1 MYTAC
6 LPSTQFLPDVGLCE
20 CAAVQASAFCAEVNN
35 LAMILT
41 ADCFQRANG
50 VVKIHR
56 LLLML
61 LKNQLRALKR
71 IFFFCLLSFFF
82 RAAPMACGSSQSR
95 GRTGAAAAGLC
106 QSHRNSS
113 HVCNLHHS
121 SQQCWIPNPLSR
133 ARNRTCILLDT
144 TWVR

>member
-71 IFFFCLLSFFF
+71 IFFFVFCLFFLGLHPWHVEVPSLEVELELQLLAYV
-82 RAAPMACGSSQSR
+82 RATETRVMFAIYTTAHSNAGSL
-95 GRTGAAAAGLC
+95 T
-106 QSHRNSS
+106 H
-113 HVCNLHHS
+113 
-121 SQQCWIPNPLSR
+121 
-133 ARNRTCILLDT
+133 
-144 TWVR
+144 